1 MPGEAETIDLP
12 LMSRDLPVIPESLNE
27 ASREI
32 DVIFTTGAQ
41 VRRYDWRAGEHF
53 LEELVV
59 SDSAIDFGRLNNGAP
74 CLDTHYS
81 YSIDEIIGS
90 VVPGS
95 ARVENGQGVCRVKF
109 PPAGIDKRSDAAWG
123 KIAAG
128 VLRNISVGYRIIEFV
143 EIRNG
148 ADTPIRRVTRWEPM
162 EISLVPMG
170 ADDGA
175 VVRSADDK
183 RGERRIYPAILNR
196 SGGNAMTTKKK
207 DDAPNEPV
215 PAVENEQRNAPAE
228 AEAQRAALDAA
239 RKEGGDAVRASVT
252 EILDLAKIGKRSLDD
267 VRAWLKEG
275 KSVAEV
281 RAAIADEDAARSER
295 TATRGAVA
303 TDLGAG
309 GVESTVESMR
319 TLIEASGMKPKG

>member
-1 MPGEAETIDLP
+1 MPPEVETINLP
-12 LMSRDLPVIPESLNE
+12 LMSRALPVVPETVDE
-27 ASREI
+27 AAREV

-41 VRRYDWRAGEHF
+41 VRRRDWRAGEDY

-59 SDSAIDFGRLNNGAP
+59 SAEAIDLGRLNNGAP

-81 YSIDEIIGS
+81 YSVDEVVAA

-95 ARVENGQGVCRVKF
+95 ARVEAGKGVCRVKF
-109 PPAGIDKRSDAAWG
+109 PPAGVDARSDSAWG
-123 KIAAG
+123 KVSAG

-183 RGERRIYPAILNR
+183 RGERREFAATFKR
-196 SGGNAMTTKKK
+196 SGEKTMTK
-207 DDAPNEPV
+207 PNEGAGSEGEGAARNV
-215 PAVENEQRNAPAE
+215 PAETEE
-228 AEAQRAALDAA
+228 QRAAALTAA
-239 RKEGGDAVRASVT
+239 RKEGGEAERAAIS
-252 EILDLAKIGKRSLDD
+252 EILDLAKIAGRSLDD
-267 VRAWLKEG
+267 VRAWFKGG
-275 KSVAEV
+275 KSVSEV
-281 RAAIADEDAARSER
+281 RSAIADDDAGKSER
-295 TATRGAVA
+295 TASRSSNASETGSGGADSMA
-303 TDLGAG
+303 
-309 GVESTVESMR
+309 ESMR
-319 TLIEASGMKPKG
+319 KLIEANGLKPRG